1 MANYTDRY
9 WNSPDGLRLHYRDYD
24 GPRDRP
30 PILCIPGLT
39 RNARD
44 FAPVAERFA
53 GEWRVLVV
61 DLRGRGLSEYD
72 PDPSHYVPQTY
83 AADLL
88 KLLDQLGI
96 ADAVFIGTSLGGII
110 TMVMA
115 MRDAERI
122 AGALLN
128 DIGPETE
135 KRGLDRI
142 SSYVGRPTSY
152 SSFDELAR
160 ALMDNNHD
168 AFPGWDLARWAA
180 FARCTASE
188 RDGAIRFDYDPAIAD
203 GFNAAAS
210 APPADIWPYYRALAG
225 RPVLLLRGELTDL
238 LEPAVAERMVREIPD
253 VELVTVPGVGHVPA
267 LDEPES
273 LAAIERLLARVL
285 AREDSDA

>member
-1 MANYTDRY
+1 MANYQDRY

-44 FAPVAERFA
+44 FAPVADHFA

-61 DLRGRGLSEYD
+61 DLRGRGLSEHD
-72 PDPSHYVPQTY
+72 PKPANYVPQTY
-83 AADLL
+83 AGDLL

-96 ADAVFIGTSLGGII
+96 ADAVFVGTSLGGIV

-128 DIGPETE
+128 DVGPEIDP
-135 KRGLDRI
+135 RGLDRI
-142 SSYVGRPTSY
+142 GSYVGKASTY
-152 SSFDELAR
+152 TSFDQLAR
-160 ALMDNNHD
+160 DVAARNADTFPDYTPDQWD
-168 AFPGWDLARWAA
+168 AFV
-180 FARCTASE
+180 RCVASE
-188 RDGAIRFDYDPAIAD
+188 RGGKVEFDYDLAIANN
-203 GFNAAAS
+203 FEAS
-210 APPADIWPYYRALAG
+210 RGAPAADIWPYYRALAG
-225 RPVLLLRGELTDL
+225 RPVTLIRGELTDL
-238 LEPAVAERMVREIPD
+238 LEAEVAERMAREIPD
-253 VELVTVPGVGHVPA
+253 VELVTVPRVGHAPA

-273 LAAIERLLARVL
+273 LAAIERLLVRVL
-285 AREDSDA
+285 AREEAGA